1 MSMLSTW
8 RLGIRSRILCLMIV
22 LSLII
27 STGVVADAHYDRNEV
42 THDECP
48 ESLLLKGKDLLA
60 QVPEITGQFP
70 GESLPETGDSEEGW
84 FSPRFPDWLELPS
97 WSWPSLSFDS
107 IKAEGDSTSEDSSNG
122 ESKDGLDEPK
132 ESLSPWVE
140 KAENF
145 LKSQG
150 FVDTDGNGELNWPE
164 GSPVVGGQN
173 IGHCRYSKGVF
184 GSCHWFRPN
193 RGRCCRRQSPS

>member
-60 QVPEITGQFP
+60 QVPEITGQF

-84 FSPRFPDWLELPS
+84 Y
-97 WSWPSLSFDS
+97 SLS
-107 IKAEGDSTSEDSSNG
+107 
-122 ESKDGLDEPK
+122 
-132 ESLSPWVE
+132 
-140 KAENF
+140 
-145 LKSQG
+145 
-150 FVDTDGNGELNWPE
+150 
-164 GSPVVGGQN
+164 
-173 IGHCRYSKGVF
+173 
-184 GSCHWFRPN
+184 
-193 RGRCCRRQSPS
+193 